1 MRFTI
6 LLMMTVSLF
15 VVSSSAQIPDL
26 EGEWVAVSP
35 RTRGITRV
43 VIMTENDGY
52 FVEAW
57 GRCHPQ
63 DCVWGRSVFT
73 PVATSVDDT
82 SFKGGFANWEPGFA
96 SKYLLFSLDRRM
108 LRVETVTV
116 FRDRSKRSSFRIVEY
131 LRRVEDEIP

>member
-1 MRFTI
+1 MKYTI
-6 LLMMTVSLF
+6 LLMITFCLVAIGAF
-15 VVSSSAQIPDL
+15 AQIPDV

-43 VIMTENDGY
+43 VITTENEGH

-63 DCVWGRSVFT
+63 DCVWGRAVFT
-73 PVATSVDDT
+73 PVATSVDDRT
-82 SFKGGFANWEPGFA
+82 FKGGFANWEPGFA
-96 SKYLLFSLDRRM
+96 SKYVLFSLDRRM

-131 LRRVEDEIP
+131 LRRLEDEIP